1 MRHTLDFE
9 KTISDLQDKITK
21 LKESGSDKTSLVEL
35 NEQIEEIKSKIDKKL
50 NDIYKNYENGILGFF
65 EKKDQFS
72 FLEKPFI
79 SYSDQRASF
88 NNYEYTTINGQ
99 YDY

>member
-50 NDIYKNYENGILGFF
+50 NDIYKKLSPWHKLQVARHPERPHFLDYKEVLFPDF
-65 EKKDQFS
+65 EPLAGDRLS
-72 FLEKPFI
+72 LI
-79 SYSDQRASF
+79 H
-88 NNYEYTTINGQ
+88 I
-99 YDY
+99 